1 MPLDT
6 VRSLPLP
13 PTLTGPQAPTLGPA
27 HHCPLFTSVA
37 CAHFPTPC
45 RRLRAVSHPYLGRF
59 SLESRGS
66 PPSLF
71 EFQHKC
77 HLEVCPDPPL
87 HSPSVLVALVWLGNH
102 VGICSPI
109 ICLPTRTSA
118 PRDPGCVWLVHRVS
132 VVQHPA
138 CRRCPRRGQLQEGA
152 FVASP
157 LARRPTASLCCCLCS
172 ACGVCLWRAH
182 SLICQHKTNKHLC
195 AAGSALAEVWK
206 SPSANQPC
214 LLSECVLRALHCYLP
229 HRSLI
234 RCKELF

>member
-6 VRSLPLP
+6 VRSLPLTSNP
-13 PTLTGPQAPTLGPA
+13 HRPSGPHPGASPSLPSLHLCGLCSLPY
-27 HHCPLFTSVA
+27 PL
-37 CAHFPTPC
+37 PQTPC
-45 RRLRAVSHPYLGRF
+45 SHCRPYLGRF

-77 HLEVCPDPPL
+77 RLEVCPDPPL

-138 CRRCPRRGQLQEGA
+138 CRRCPRRGRLQEGA

-157 LARRPTASLCCCLCS
+157 LARRPTASLCC
-172 ACGVCLWRAH
+172 
-182 SLICQHKTNKHLC
+182 
-195 AAGSALAEVWK
+195 
-206 SPSANQPC
+206 
-214 LLSECVLRALHCYLP
+214 
-229 HRSLI
+229 
-234 RCKELF
+234 